1 MKYTAQSA
9 KYVVKNLIYLLPF
22 AIIPALFLSVSTDE
36 EAIIN
41 VLKAVYHG
49 NLLEWTFGDL
59 FCAISVLNVGS
70 WQGVVFG
77 LFGVIVIVP
86 CMALMMAILE
96 KHFRI
101 GKRTFNGI
109 WNKINDNFLST
120 LGYVLLLL
128 AIYEVWSLLLSA
140 LLFFFSRITVAVLAY
155 ILACLVYLAMHVLLL
170 FAVSSIYLW
179 LPCMQITGFAA
190 FEALHYSYQLV
201 TPVKWL
207 MVCGQM
213 LALLGV
219 ELLLAICAA
228 FIPTS
233 AAFLIWTTLVY
244 TCMIMVFC
252 VRMQIAYF
260 DRDNM
265 ERADLIRYYQK

>member
-1 MKYTAQSA
+1 MDVWRFILCDFRAERWVLARRRIWSVWRDSHCALYG
-9 KYVVKNLIYLLPF
+9 IYDGDF
-22 AIIPALFLSVSTDE
+22 R
-36 EAIIN
+36 
-41 VLKAVYHG
+41 KAFP
-49 NLLEWTFGDL
+49 N
-59 FCAISVLNVGS
+59 
-70 WQGVVFG
+70 
-77 LFGVIVIVP
+77 
-86 CMALMMAILE
+86 
-96 KHFRI
+96 R
-101 GKRTFNGI
+101 
-109 WNKINDNFLST
+109 INDNFLST